1 MLYEQN
7 RGIDYQKTQPFCFQI
22 LKIQI
27 KISII
32 MKLQVTYI
40 YNPY

>member
-1 MLYEQN
+1 MNKIVEL
-7 RGIDYQKTQPFCFQI
+7 IIKKTQPFCFQI
-22 LKIQI
+22 LEIQI